1 MKKIF
6 RSTLLLTIFLLL
18 QSGVLGQPASVEKS
32 NRYVPEVKLTAPV
45 GGEKWVIGKQQN
57 ITWTSAAVTSVKLE
71 YSIDNG
77 TNWVELVA
85 TTPASAKSYPWTIPN
100 LPTDSCLVR
109 ISDVAGQATAVTSS
123 LFSIVRPSLSITS
136 PVGSENWVIAST
148 QNITWTSNG
157 LDTVRIEYS
166 LDNGTTW
173 STIVDKVSATL
184 GTYAWTLPST
194 TSTTALVNIADINGI
209 AIPSTSKAFTISKP
223 VPTLSLTAPAGGE
236 KYIIGKSVNITWTST
251 NITSVKLEY
260 SIDNGT
266 NWVELV
272 ASTPASA
279 ESYPWTIPNLPTD
292 NCLVRISDVAG
303 QATAVT
309 SSLFSIVRPS
319 LSITAP
325 VGGENWVISSTH
337 NITWTSNGLDTVRI
351 EYSLDNGTTW
361 STVVDKVSAT
371 LGTHAWILPAT
382 ASTTALVNIADINGI
397 AIPSTSKAF
406 TISKPIPTLT
416 LTAPAGGEKY
426 TVGNS
431 VNVTWTSTNITT
443 VKLEYSSDSASTW
456 TSIGYVAAS
465 AGTYA
470 WTIPN
475 AVSAKC
481 FVKVSDSTDAT
492 VASVNASVFAI
503 EALQLTI
510 AQIRA
515 LPATSTAGTKVTV
528 RGIVNSPNFHATKNA
543 FYMQDGTA
551 GINIYGGTSYGPTPG
566 DSVVVV
572 GWLMLYNGTLE
583 VSDTTGTTITV
594 TKVSSGVAPTP
605 KVVTV
610 AELNANGENYES
622 QLITVNSVTRVSVA
636 WPASTGSTT
645 TVKCTANGVT
655 TDTLLLVVKKPSEVL
670 SSGSEPVWPKH
681 VTGIATQYTTTGTGG
696 YQIMPRYVADFV
708 TPIVPKVTVTAP
720 AAGNSWT
727 VATSQNITWTSTL
740 VSTVKLEYSID
751 SAATWN
757 TIIANTPASAGTYAW
772 IVPSTPSKKCFVKIS
787 DSTGTA
793 TASVSG
799 LFSINATPIASMRV
813 NNANGSPVDSGK
825 TFTIS
830 GWVTSASQI
839 GKNAAIQDNTAG
851 MTVYDSLFA
860 YGTSIG
866 DSVVV
871 TATLTNYRGLAE
883 MTGVTFSKTGVNSV
897 QEPTVITCA
906 QMTGQ
911 AWSGLEAYESKLVK
925 IKNVT
930 ITGTGTYTSQSSG
943 YTITDSSGTATLYIN
958 KAVTGI
964 IGQTIPTA
972 LVNITG
978 IVSQYKSA
986 MPYSTGYQLLPR
998 QISDIEGTVGV
1009 SSDNAKTSTVKG
1021 FALAQNYPNPF
1032 NPTTTI
1038 NYSLDKAGMVTL
1050 KIYSILGTE
1059 VASLVN
1065 EFKSAGNY
1073 SVPFNASNLT
1083 SGVYIYKL
1091 QAGNQSITKKL
1102 TLMK

>member
-1 MKKIF
+1 MRNIF
-6 RSTLLLTIFLLL
+6 RSTLLLTILLLL
-18 QSGVLGQPASVEKS
+18 QSVVFGQTALAEKS

-57 ITWTSAAVTSVKLE
+57 ITWTSVAVTSVKLE
-71 YSIDNG
+71 YS
-77 TNWVELVA
+77 T
-85 TTPASAKSYPWTIPN
+85 
-100 LPTDSCLVR
+100 
-109 ISDVAGQATAVTSS
+109 
-123 LFSIVRPSLSITS
+123 
-136 PVGSENWVIAST
+136 
-148 QNITWTSNG
+148 
-157 LDTVRIEYS
+157 
-166 LDNGTTW
+166 
-173 STIVDKVSATL
+173 
-184 GTYAWTLPST
+184 
-194 TSTTALVNIADINGI
+194 
-209 AIPSTSKAFTISKP
+209 
-223 VPTLSLTAPAGGE
+223 
-236 KYIIGKSVNITWTST
+236 
-251 NITSVKLEY
+251 
-260 SIDNGT
+260 DNGT

-279 ESYPWTIPNLPTD
+279 GSYPWVIPNLPTD
-292 NCLVRISDVAG
+292 SCVIKISDVDG
-303 QATAVT
+303 KATAVT
-309 SSLFSIVRPS
+309 SAILSLVRPS
-319 LSITAP
+319 LSITSP
-325 VGGENWVISSTH
+325 VGAENWLIASVH
-337 NITWTSNGLDTVRI
+337 NITWTSSGLDTVRI
-351 EYSLDNGTTW
+351 QYSLDNGTNW
-361 STVVDKVSAT
+361 FTVVDKVSAA
-371 LGTHAWILPAT
+371 LGTYSWTLPAIT
-382 ASTTALVNIADINGI
+382 STTALVNISDINGI
-397 AIPSTSKAF
+397 AIPSASLAF
-406 TISKPIPTLT
+406 TISKPVPTLT

-431 VNVTWTSTNITT
+431 VNITWTSTNVTT

-456 TSIGYVAAS
+456 TSIGYVAA
-465 AGTYA
+465 ATGTYA
-470 WTIPN
+470 WTVPN
-475 AVSAKC
+475 AVSTKC
-481 FVKVSDSTDAT
+481 FVKVSDSSDAT

-503 EALQLTI
+503 EAIQLTI

-515 LPATSTAGTKVTV
+515 LPATTTAGTKVTV

-543 FYMQDGTA
+543 FYVQDGTA
-551 GINIYGGTSYGPTPG
+551 GINIFGGATYGPTPG
-566 DSVVVV
+566 DSIVVV

-583 VSDTTGTTITV
+583 VSDSSTSLISV
-594 TKVSSGVAPTP
+594 TKIASGTAPTP

-622 QLITVNSVTRVSVA
+622 QLITINSVTKVSGT
-636 WPASTGSTT
+636 WPAATGSTT
-645 TVKCTANGVT
+645 TLKCTANSVT

-670 SSGSEPVWPKH
+670 SSGTEPVWPKH

-708 TPIVPKVTVTAP
+708 TPIVPKVAVTAP
-720 AAGNSWT
+720 VASTSWI
-727 VATSQNITWTSTL
+727 VATSQNITWTSNDVT
-740 VSTVKLEYSID
+740 TVKLEYSID

-772 IVPSTPSKKCFVKIS
+772 TVPSTPSKKCFVKVS

-799 LFSINATPIASMRV
+799 LFSIDATPIASMRV

-830 GWVTSASQI
+830 GWVTSANQI

-883 MTGVTFSKTGVNSV
+883 MTGVTFTKTGVNSV
-897 QEPTVITCA
+897 QDPTVITCA

-930 ITGTGTYTSQSSG
+930 IAGTGTFTSQSAG
-943 YTITDSSGTATLYIN
+943 YVITDSSGTATLYIN
-958 KAVTGI
+958 KAVTSI
-964 IGQTIPTA
+964 IGQTIPST

-986 MPYSTGYQLLPR
+986 IPYSSGYQLLPR
-998 QISDIEGTVGV
+998 QITDIEGLTAV
-1009 SSDNAKTSTVKG
+1009 SADNAKTSTVKG

-1038 NYSLDKAGMVTL
+1038 NYSLDKAGLVTL
-1050 KIYSILGTE
+1050 KVYSILGTE

-1065 EFKSAGNY
+1065 DYKSAGNY

-1091 QAGNQSITKKL
+1091 QAGSQSITKKL